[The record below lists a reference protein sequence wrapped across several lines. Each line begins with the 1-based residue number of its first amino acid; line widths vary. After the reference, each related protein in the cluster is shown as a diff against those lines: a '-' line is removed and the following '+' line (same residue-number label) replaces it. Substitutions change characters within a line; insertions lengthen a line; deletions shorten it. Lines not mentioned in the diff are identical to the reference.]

1 MLPKRSS
8 TGAYCVKYK
17 AANEPHACAIARD
30 GRRCYHLLMK
40 KTSIALFLATLAAAG
55 VLSACSPKFDWRDYR
70 SPDAQFTALFPGKP
84 AVLTREIDLDG
95 KKVSLTMTASE
106 VDGNTFAI
114 GSAVLDSVE
123 QAQAALPAMQTAL
136 LKNINGTVRSEK
148 SASAASS
155 MAAGNHQRSSLSI
168 EATGTQQGKPVL
180 LVGRFVAQDK
190 RIFQVII
197 LGEESKLSRDTI
209 DTFMDSVKLD

>member
-1 MLPKRSS
+1 MSPKRSS
-8 TGAYCVKYK
+8 TGACCARYK
-17 AANEPHACAIARD
+17 AASERHTCAIAHD
-30 GRRCYHLLMK
+30 SRRCYHLLMK
-40 KTSIALFLATLAAAG
+40 KPSLALFLATLAAASI
-55 VLSACSPKFDWRDYR
+55 LSACSPKFDWRDYR

-106 VDGNTFAI
+106 VDGATFAI
-114 GSAVLDSVE
+114 GSAVLDSAE
-123 QAQAALPAMQTAL
+123 QAQAALPAMQMAL

-155 MAAGNHQRSSLSI
+155 TAAGSHQRSSLSV

-190 RIFQVII
+190 RIFQIII

>member
-1 MLPKRSS
+1 M
-8 TGAYCVKYK
+8 KYK
-17 AANEPHACAIARD
+17 AASERHTCAIARD
-30 GRRCYHLLMK
+30 WRRCYHLLMK
-40 KTSIALFLATLAAAG
+40 KTSLSLLLATLAAASI
-55 VLSACSPKFDWRDYR
+55 LSACSPKFDWRDYR

-106 VDGNTFAI
+106 VDGATFAI
-114 GSAVLDSVE
+114 GSAILDSTE
-123 QAQAALPAMQTAL
+123 QAQAALPAMKTAL
-136 LKNINGTVRSEK
+136 LKNINGVVRSEK
-148 SASAASS
+148 LASAASS
-155 MAAGNHQRSSLSI
+155 TAAGSHQRSSLSV

-190 RIFQVII
+190 RIFQIII
-197 LGEESKLSRDTI
+197 LGEENKLSRETI

>member
-1 MLPKRSS
+1 MSPKRSS
-8 TGAYCVKYK
+8 TGACCAICK
-17 AANEPHACAIARD
+17 AASERHTCAIARD
-30 GRRCYHLLMK
+30 WRRCYHLLMK
-40 KTSIALFLATLAAAG
+40 KPSLALFLATLVAAS

-106 VDGNTFAI
+106 IDGATFAI
-114 GSAVLDSVE
+114 GSAVLDTTE
-123 QAQAALPAMQTAL
+123 QAQAALPAMKTAL

-155 MAAGNHQRSSLSI
+155 TAAGSHQRSSLSV

-197 LGEESKLSRDTI
+197 LGEESRLSRDTI

>member
-1 MLPKRSS
+1 MAR
-8 TGAYCVKYK
+8 T
-17 AANEPHACAIARD
+17 CAIAR
-30 GRRCYHLLMK
+30 GWRRCYHLLMK
-40 KTSIALFLATLAAAG
+40 KPSLAIFLAVLAAACT
-55 VLSACSPKFDWRDYR
+55 LSACSPKFDWRDYR

-106 VDGNTFAI
+106 ADGSTFAI
-114 GSAVLDSVE
+114 GSAVLDSAE

-148 SASAASS
+148 SVSAASS
-155 MAAGNHQRSSLSI
+155 SAAGTQQRSSLSI
-168 EATGTQQGKPVL
+168 EAGGTQQGKPVL

-190 RIFQVII
+190 RIFQIVI

>member
-1 MLPKRSS
+1 MR
-8 TGAYCVKYK
+8 T
-17 AANEPHACAIARD
+17 IARG
-30 GRRCYHLLMK
+30 GRHCYHLLMK
-40 KTSIALFLATLAAAG
+40 KTSLGTFFVTLAAAG

-84 AVLTREIDLDG
+84 SVLTREIDLDG

-106 VDGNTFAI
+106 VDGSTFAI
-114 GSAVLDSVE
+114 GSAILDSAE
-123 QAQAALPAMQTAL
+123 QAQAALPAMKTAL

-148 SASAASS
+148 MATVASS
-155 MAAGNHQRSSLSI
+155 TQAGTRERSALSM

-190 RIFQVII
+190 HIVQIII
-197 LGEESKLSRDTI
+197 LGEESKLSRETI
-209 DTFMDSVKLD
+209 DTFIDSVKLD

>member
-1 MLPKRSS
+1 
-8 TGAYCVKYK
+8 
-17 AANEPHACAIARD
+17 
-30 GRRCYHLLMK
+30 MK
-40 KTSIALFLATLAAAG
+40 KTSLALFLATLAAAS
-55 VLSACSPKFDWRDYR
+55 VLAACSPKFDWRDYR

-84 AVLTREIDLDG
+84 AVLTREVDLDG
-95 KKVSLTMTASE
+95 KKFSLTMTASE
-106 VDGNTFAI
+106 VDGSTFAI
-114 GSAVLDSVE
+114 GSAILDTAE
-123 QAQAALPAMQTAL
+123 QAQAALPAMRTAL

-155 MAAGNHQRSSLSI
+155 SPAGTRQRSSLSI
-168 EATGTQQGKPVL
+168 EAAGTQQGKPVL

-209 DTFMDSVKLD
+209 DTFMDAVKLD

>member
-1 MLPKRSS
+1 M
-8 TGAYCVKYK
+8 
-17 AANEPHACAIARD
+17 
-30 GRRCYHLLMK
+30 
-40 KTSIALFLATLAAAG
+40 
-55 VLSACSPKFDWRDYR
+55 SACSPKFDWRDYR

-114 GSAVLDSVE
+114 GSAALDSTE
-123 QAQAALPAMQTAL
+123 QAQAALPAMKMAL
-136 LKNINGTVRSEK
+136 LKNINGVVRSEK
-148 SASAASS
+148 LASAASNTTT
-155 MAAGNHQRSSLSI
+155 GGHQRSSLSV
-168 EATGTQQGKPVL
+168 EATGIQQGKPVL

-197 LGEESKLSRDTI
+197 LGEESQLSRDTI
-209 DTFMDSVKLD
+209 DTFLDSVKLD

>member
-1 MLPKRSS
+1 
-8 TGAYCVKYK
+8 
-17 AANEPHACAIARD
+17 
-30 GRRCYHLLMK
+30 MK
-40 KTSIALFLATLAAAG
+40 KTSLACILATLATAS

-70 SPDAQFTALFPGKP
+70 SPDARFTALFPSKP

-106 VDGNTFAI
+106 IDGNTFAI
-114 GSAVLDSVE
+114 GNAVLDSSE
-123 QAQAALPAMQTAL
+123 QAQAALPVMKTAL
-136 LKNINGTVRSEK
+136 LKNINGVVRSEK
-148 SASAASS
+148 LASAASS
-155 MAAGNHQRSSLSI
+155 TAAGSHQRSSLAI

-190 RIFQVII
+190 HIFQII
-197 LGEESKLSRDTI
+197 IVGEESKLSRETI

>member
-1 MLPKRSS
+1 M
-8 TGAYCVKYK
+8 KYK
-17 AANEPHACAIARD
+17 VATEHHARAIARD
-30 GRRCYHLLMK
+30 RRRCYHLLMK
-40 KTSIALFLATLAAAG
+40 KTSLALFLATLALAS

-84 AVLTREIDLDG
+84 AILTREIDLDG

-114 GSAVLDSVE
+114 GSAVLDTAE

-136 LKNINGTVRSEK
+136 LKNINGSVRSEK

-155 MAAGNHQRSSLSI
+155 TAAGTHQRSSLSI
-168 EATGTQQGKPVL
+168 EAKGTQQGKPVL

-190 RIFQVII
+190 RIFQIII

>member
-1 MLPKRSS
+1 MSPKRSS
-8 TGAYCVKYK
+8 TGACCAICK
-17 AANEPHACAIARD
+17 AASERHTCAIARD
-30 GRRCYHLLMK
+30 WRRCYHLLMK
-40 KTSIALFLATLAAAG
+40 KPSLALFLATLAAAS

-106 VDGNTFAI
+106 IDGATFAI
-114 GSAVLDSVE
+114 GSAVLDTTE
-123 QAQAALPAMQTAL
+123 QAQAALPAMKTAL

-155 MAAGNHQRSSLSI
+155 TASGSHQRSSLSV

-197 LGEESKLSRDTI
+197 LGEESRLSRDTI

>member
-1 MLPKRSS
+1 M
-8 TGAYCVKYK
+8 KYEGDS
-17 AANEPHACAIARD
+17 ARHACAIARD
-30 GRRCYHLLMK
+30 RRRCYHLLMK
-40 KTSIALFLATLAAAG
+40 KTSLALFLTTLAAACG
-55 VLSACSPKFDWRDYR
+55 LTACSPKFDWRDYR
-70 SPDAQFTALFPGKP
+70 SPDAQFTALFPSKP

-106 VDGNTFAI
+106 IDGNTFAI
-114 GSAVLDSVE
+114 GSAVLDSAE

-155 MAAGNHQRSSLSI
+155 TAAGSHQRSSLSI

-197 LGEESKLSRDTI
+197 LGEESKLSRETI

>member
-1 MLPKRSS
+1 
-8 TGAYCVKYK
+8 
-17 AANEPHACAIARD
+17 
-30 GRRCYHLLMK
+30 MK
-40 KTSIALFLATLAAAG
+40 KTSLACVLATLAVAG
-55 VLSACSPKFDWRDYR
+55 ILSACSPKFDWRDYR
-70 SPDAQFTALFPGKP
+70 SPDAQFTALFPSKP

-106 VDGNTFAI
+106 IDGNTFAI

-123 QAQAALPAMQTAL
+123 QAQAALPAMKTAL
-136 LKNINGTVRSEK
+136 LKNINGVVRSEK
-148 SASAASS
+148 LASAASS
-155 MAAGNHQRSSLSI
+155 TATSSHQRSSLSI

-190 RIFQVII
+190 HIFQIII

>member
-1 MLPKRSS
+1 
-8 TGAYCVKYK
+8 
-17 AANEPHACAIARD
+17 
-30 GRRCYHLLMK
+30 MK
-40 KTSIALFLATLAAAG
+40 KTLRTAIASLLASAAILA
-55 VLSACSPKFDWRDYR
+55 ACSPKFDWREHR
-70 SPDAQFTALFPGKP
+70 SPDTHFTALFPGKP

-95 KKVSLTMTASE
+95 KKVNLTMTASE

-114 GSAVLDSVE
+114 GSAVLDNAE

-155 MAAGNHQRSSLSI
+155 TAAGIHQRSSLSI
-168 EATGTQQGKPVL
+168 EASGTQQGKPVL

-190 RIFQVII
+190 HIFQIII
-197 LGEESKLSRDTI
+197 LGEERKLSRDTI

>member
-1 MLPKRSS
+1 MSPKRSS
-8 TGAYCVKYK
+8 TGACCAICK
-17 AANEPHACAIARD
+17 AASERHTCAIARD
-30 GRRCYHLLMK
+30 WRRCYHLLMK
-40 KTSIALFLATLAAAG
+40 KPSLALFLATLVAAS

-70 SPDAQFTALFPGKP
+70 SPDAQFTALFPSKP

-106 VDGNTFAI
+106 IDGATFAI
-114 GSAVLDSVE
+114 GSAVLDTTE
-123 QAQAALPAMQTAL
+123 QAQAALPAMKTAL

-155 MAAGNHQRSSLSI
+155 TAAGSHQRSSLSV

-197 LGEESKLSRDTI
+197 LGEESRLSRDTI

>member
-1 MLPKRSS
+1 M
-8 TGAYCVKYK
+8 KYK
-17 AANEPHACAIARD
+17 AARKRRTCTIARD
-30 GRRCYHLLMK
+30 WRRCYHLLMK
-40 KTSIALFLATLAAAG
+40 KPSLALFLATLAAAG
-55 VLSACSPKFDWRDYR
+55 ILSACSPKFDWRDYR

-114 GSAVLDSVE
+114 GSAVLDNAE

-136 LKNINGTVRSEK
+136 LKNINGSVRSEK
-148 SASAASS
+148 SASTASS
-155 MAAGNHQRSSLSI
+155 TVAGTHQRSSLSI
-168 EATGTQQGKPVL
+168 EASGTQQGKPVV

-190 RIFQVII
+190 RIFQIII

>member
-1 MLPKRSS
+1 MSPKRSS
-8 TGAYCVKYK
+8 TGECYVKYK
-17 AANEPHACAIARD
+17 AASERHARAIAREW
-30 GRRCYHLLMK
+30 RRCYHLLMK
-40 KTSIALFLATLAAAG
+40 KTSLALFLATLAAASI
-55 VLSACSPKFDWRDYR
+55 LSACSPKFDWRDYR

-106 VDGNTFAI
+106 VDDNTFAI
-114 GSAVLDSVE
+114 GSAVLDSAE

-136 LKNINGTVRSEK
+136 LKNINGSVRSEK

-155 MAAGNHQRSSLSI
+155 TAAGTHQRSSLSI
-168 EATGTQQGKPVL
+168 EATGMQQGKPVL

-190 RIFQVII
+190 RIFQII
-197 LGEESKLSRDTI
+197 IVGEESKLSRDTI

>member
-1 MLPKRSS
+1 M
-8 TGAYCVKYK
+8 KYK
-17 AANEPHACAIARD
+17 AASERHTCAIARD
-30 GRRCYHLLMK
+30 WRRCYHLLMK
-40 KTSIALFLATLAAAG
+40 KTSLALLLTTLAAASI
-55 VLSACSPKFDWRDYR
+55 LSACSPKFDWRDYR

-106 VDGNTFAI
+106 VDGATFAI
-114 GSAVLDSVE
+114 GSAILDSTE
-123 QAQAALPAMQTAL
+123 QAQAALPAMKTAL
-136 LKNINGTVRSEK
+136 LKNINGVVRSEK
-148 SASAASS
+148 LASAATST
-155 MAAGNHQRSSLSI
+155 AAGSHQRSSLSV

-190 RIFQVII
+190 RIFQIII
-197 LGEESKLSRDTI
+197 LGEENKLSRETI

>member
-1 MLPKRSS
+1 
-8 TGAYCVKYK
+8 
-17 AANEPHACAIARD
+17 
-30 GRRCYHLLMK
+30 MK
-40 KTSIALFLATLAAAG
+40 KPSLALFLATLAAAS

-114 GSAVLDSVE
+114 GSAVLDSAE

-148 SASAASS
+148 SGIGGQQHGCRNAPAQFAEHRSQQAHSKASLSCWSGVLWRRTNASS
-155 MAAGNHQRSSLSI
+155 RSSFS
-168 EATGTQQGKPVL
+168 AKKASCRVTPSTPSWT
-180 LVGRFVAQDK
+180 R
-190 RIFQVII
+190 
-197 LGEESKLSRDTI
+197 
-209 DTFMDSVKLD
+209 

>member
-1 MLPKRSS
+1 MSPKRSS

-17 AANEPHACAIARD
+17 TTCESHTCAIARD
-30 GRRCYHLLMK
+30 WRHCYHLLMK
-40 KTSIALFLATLAAAG
+40 KPSLALLLATLAAASI
-55 VLSACSPKFDWRDYR
+55 LSACSPKFDWRDYR

-114 GSAVLDSVE
+114 GSAVLDSAE
-123 QAQAALPAMQTAL
+123 QARAALPAMQTAL

-155 MAAGNHQRSSLSI
+155 TAAGTQQRSSLSI
-168 EATGTQQGKPVL
+168 EAKGTQQGKPVL

-190 RIFQVII
+190 RIFQIII

>member
-1 MLPKRSS
+1 MAR
-8 TGAYCVKYK
+8 T
-17 AANEPHACAIARD
+17 CAIAR
-30 GRRCYHLLMK
+30 GWRRCYHLLMK
-40 KTSIALFLATLAAAG
+40 KPSLAIFLAVLATACT
-55 VLSACSPKFDWRDYR
+55 LSACSPKFDWRDYR

-106 VDGNTFAI
+106 ADGSTFAI
-114 GSAVLDSVE
+114 GSAVLDSAE

-148 SASAASS
+148 SVSAASS
-155 MAAGNHQRSSLSI
+155 SAAGTQQHSSLSI
-168 EATGTQQGKPVL
+168 EAGGTQQGKPVL

-190 RIFQVII
+190 RIFQIVI

-209 DTFMDSVKLD
+209 DTFMYSVKLD

>member
-1 MLPKRSS
+1 MRLPAIAR
-8 TGAYCVKYK
+8 T
-17 AANEPHACAIARD
+17 CAIAR
-30 GRRCYHLLMK
+30 GWPRCYHLLMK
-40 KTSIALFLATLAAAG
+40 KPSLVIFLAVLAAACT
-55 VLSACSPKFDWRDYR
+55 LSACSPKFDWRDYR

-106 VDGNTFAI
+106 ADGSTFAI
-114 GSAVLDSVE
+114 GSAVLDSAE

-148 SASAASS
+148 SVSAASS
-155 MAAGNHQRSSLSI
+155 SAAGTQQRSSLSI
-168 EATGTQQGKPVL
+168 EAGGTQQGKPVL

-190 RIFQVII
+190 RIFQIVI

>member
-1 MLPKRSS
+1 MR
-8 TGAYCVKYK
+8 T
-17 AANEPHACAIARD
+17 IARG
-30 GRRCYHLLMK
+30 GRHCYHLLMK
-40 KTSIALFLATLAAAG
+40 KTSLGTFFVTLAAAG

-84 AVLTREIDLDG
+84 SVLTREIDLDG

-106 VDGNTFAI
+106 VDGSTFAI
-114 GSAVLDSVE
+114 GSAILDSSE
-123 QAQAALPAMQTAL
+123 QAQAALPAMKTAL

-148 SASAASS
+148 MATAASS
-155 MAAGNHQRSSLSI
+155 TQAGTRQRSALSM

-190 RIFQVII
+190 HIVQIII
-197 LGEESKLSRDTI
+197 LGEESKLSRETI
-209 DTFMDSVKLD
+209 DTFIDSVKLD

>member
-1 MLPKRSS
+1 MLPKPSS
-8 TGAYCVKYK
+8 TGACCAKYRQ
-17 AANEPHACAIARD
+17 AGDRTRTIARAWWC
-30 GRRCYHLLMK
+30 CYHLLMK
-40 KTSIALFLATLAAAG
+40 KTSLATLLAAFATAS

-84 AVLTREIDLDG
+84 SVLTREIDLDG

-106 VDGNTFAI
+106 ADGNTFAI
-114 GSAVLDSVE
+114 GSAVLDSAE

-155 MAAGNHQRSSLSI
+155 TAAGTQQRSSLSI
-168 EATGTQQGKPVL
+168 EAKGTQQGKPVL

-190 RIFQVII
+190 RIFQIII

>member
-1 MLPKRSS
+1 M
-8 TGAYCVKYK
+8 
-17 AANEPHACAIARD
+17 
-30 GRRCYHLLMK
+30 
-40 KTSIALFLATLAAAG
+40 
-55 VLSACSPKFDWRDYR
+55 
-70 SPDAQFTALFPGKP
+70 
-84 AVLTREIDLDG
+84 LTREIDLDG

-114 GSAVLDSVE
+114 GSAVLDSAE
-123 QAQAALPAMQTAL
+123 QAQRALPAMQTAL

-155 MAAGNHQRSSLSI
+155 TAAGSHQRRSLSI

-197 LGEESKLSRDTI
+197 LGEESKVVARHHRHLHGLRETGLRLNDRLNGCFHDKQALVNACGVQQMALSGLQMCNPGNRTACA
-209 DTFMDSVKLD
+209 TFQVVILFRH

>member
-1 MLPKRSS
+1 MAR
-8 TGAYCVKYK
+8 T
-17 AANEPHACAIARD
+17 CAIAR
-30 GRRCYHLLMK
+30 GWPRCYHLLMK
-40 KTSIALFLATLAAAG
+40 KPSLAIFLAVLATACM
-55 VLSACSPKFDWRDYR
+55 LSACSPKFDWRDYR

-106 VDGNTFAI
+106 ADGSTFAI
-114 GSAVLDSVE
+114 GSAVLDSAE

-148 SASAASS
+148 SVSAASS
-155 MAAGNHQRSSLSI
+155 SAAGTQQRSSLSI
-168 EATGTQQGKPVL
+168 EAGGTQQGKPVL

-190 RIFQVII
+190 RIFQIVI

>member
-1 MLPKRSS
+1 MR
-8 TGAYCVKYK
+8 T
-17 AANEPHACAIARD
+17 IARG
-30 GRRCYHLLMK
+30 GRHCYHLLMK
-40 KTSIALFLATLAAAG
+40 KTSLGTFFVTLAAAG

-84 AVLTREIDLDG
+84 SVLAREIDLDG

-106 VDGNTFAI
+106 VDGSTFAI
-114 GSAVLDSVE
+114 GSAILDSAE
-123 QAQAALPAMQTAL
+123 QAQAALPAMKTAL

-148 SASAASS
+148 MATAASS
-155 MAAGNHQRSSLSI
+155 TPAGTRQRSALSM

-190 RIFQVII
+190 HIVQIII
-197 LGEESKLSRDTI
+197 LGEESKLSRETI

>member
-1 MLPKRSS
+1 M
-8 TGAYCVKYK
+8 KYER
-17 AANEPHACAIARD
+17 ASERHACAIARN
-30 GRRCYHLLMK
+30 GRHCYHLLMK
-40 KTSIALFLATLAAAG
+40 KTSLALFLATLAAASM
-55 VLSACSPKFDWRDYR
+55 LSACSPKFDWRDYR

-84 AVLTREIDLDG
+84 SVLTREIDLDG

-114 GSAVLDSVE
+114 GSAVLDSTE
-123 QAQAALPAMQTAL
+123 QAQAALPAMQKAL
-136 LKNINGTVRSEK
+136 LKNINGVVRSEK

-155 MAAGNHQRSSLSI
+155 TAAGSHQRSSLSI